1 MSDAPPAPETAA
13 GRPFDVDSVFP
24 QIGQIGDRT
33 LAAAVRA
40 VWHDLWQQSNW
51 DDFEAMPTSPEIRYP
66 ARPHAQCVVAMALQ
80 IAQSFEDHHGV
91 TVNRDH
97 LIAAAILQDASK
109 VVEYQPDGE
118 GGATLSPTGRLY
130 PHAFLA
136 AQLAVAHGLPEE
148 VVNAILMHTPQ
159 AAKFP
164 ATLEGKILY
173 YVDQLDVIAI
183 HGDRWR
189 KELFVTK

>member
-1 MSDAPPAPETAA
+1 MQETKSKKNDT
-13 GRPFDVDSVFP
+13 FDVDGIFP
-24 QIGQIGDRT
+24 EILEIKDKSLADATRT
-33 LAAAVRA
+33 I
-40 VWHDLWQQSNW
+40 WQELWAQSNW
-51 DDFEAMPTSPEIRYP
+51 DDFEDTMTSPDIKYP
-66 ARPHAQCVVAMALQ
+66 GRPHSQCVVAMALQ
-80 IAQSFEDHHGV
+80 IADSFEKYHGV

-97 LIAAAILQDASK
+97 LISAAILQDASK
-109 VVEYQPDGE
+109 VIEYKPDGK
-118 GGATLSPTGRLY
+118 GGAEMSDIGKMY

-136 AQLAVAHGLPEE
+136 AHLGLKHNLPAG

-164 ATLEGKILY
+164 STLEGKILY

-189 KELFVTK
+189 KDLYITK